1 MTAETV
7 RCFDALAADAQW
19 YTFTPNE
26 RRITDEFVRRWGIR
40 PGDWVLEPGCGS
52 GRLTVI
58 LAALTGPEGRV
69 LAFDASREFIRAAA
83 RRGMPAHVTLHA
95 FRMET
100 APLPQASFE
109 HVVCF
114 NAFPHLVPQERTAY
128 RLAGALRPGGVLWIA
143 HTCSRGFV
151 NGVHRQGPASLRNHL
166 LPAPRVLD
174 RLLRGAGLGEVL
186 QPRLRP
192 RPSSARA
199 PPSLRNQP
207 LPAPRVLDRLLRGA
221 GLGEVLQPRLRQRR
235 PSAGARLPAD
245 GR

>member
-58 LAALTGPEGRV
+58 
-69 LAFDASREFIRAAA
+69 RAAV

-174 RLLRGAGLGEVL
+174 RLLRGAGLGEVEIEDGADRFL
-186 QPRLRP
+186 
-192 RPSSARA
+192 ARA
-199 PPSLRNQP
+199 VH
-207 LPAPRVLDRLLRGA
+207 PAPVFAGPPVDRHA
-221 GLGEVLQPRLRQRR
+221 
-235 PSAGARLPAD
+235 
-245 GR
+245 

>member
-109 HVVCF
+109 HGCGSG
-114 NAFPHLVPQERTAY
+114 
-128 RLAGALRPGGVLWIA
+128 RLTVILAAL
-143 HTCSRGFV
+143 T
-151 NGVHRQGPASLRNHL
+151 GPEG
-166 LPAPRVLD
+166 RVLAFD
-174 RLLRGAGLGEVL
+174 ASREFIREA
-186 QPRLRP
+186 
-192 RPSSARA
+192 SKAS
-199 PPSLRNQP
+199 
-207 LPAPRVLDRLLRGA
+207 
-221 GLGEVLQPRLRQRR
+221 
-235 PSAGARLPAD
+235 
-245 GR
+245 

>member
-174 RLLRGAGLGEVL
+174 RLLRGAGLGEVEIEDGADRFL
-186 QPRLRP
+186 
-192 RPSSARA
+192 ARA
-199 PPSLRNQP
+199 VH
-207 LPAPRVLDRLLRGA
+207 PAPVFAGPPVDRHA
-221 GLGEVLQPRLRQRR
+221 
-235 PSAGARLPAD
+235 
-245 GR
+245 

>member
-69 LAFDASREFIRAAA
+69 LAFDASREFIRPAA

-128 RLAGALRPGGVLWIA
+128 RLTGALRPGGVLWIA
-143 HTCSRGFV
+143 HTCSRGFVNGVPRQGAAPPRLPNPAGRGFV

-174 RLLRGAGLGEVL
+174 RLLRGAGLGEVEIEDGADRFL
-186 QPRLRP
+186 
-192 RPSSARA
+192 ARA
-199 PPSLRNQP
+199 VH
-207 LPAPRVLDRLLRGA
+207 PAPVFAGPPVDRHA
-221 GLGEVLQPRLRQRR
+221 
-235 PSAGARLPAD
+235 
-245 GR
+245 